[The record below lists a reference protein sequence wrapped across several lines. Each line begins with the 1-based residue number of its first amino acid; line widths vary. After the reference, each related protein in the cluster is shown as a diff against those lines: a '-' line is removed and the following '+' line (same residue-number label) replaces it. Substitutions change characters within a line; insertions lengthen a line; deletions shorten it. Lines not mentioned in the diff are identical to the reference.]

1 MVSARRREDFVDAVR
16 ALDRILLS
24 QFYVV
29 PLYNQPEQWIA
40 HTATVR
46 RPESTPLFGFQADA
60 LWRESR

>member
-1 MVSARRREDFVDAVR
+1 MSSEKTAPQYDAVR

-24 QFYVV
+24 QFYVI